1 MRLEAFAARGH
12 SRNVGES
19 VADVFLS
26 YARED
31 EATAKKLAEC
41 ISRSGYDVWWDRH
54 IQGGSRFSTEID
66 RALKSAHAVVV
77 IWSPASVESA
87 WVQDEAAEG
96 RDSGRLVPVSLV
108 GTRPPLGFRQF
119 HTVELATLNGA
130 EGELDDLLEAI
141 STTVGNKASENAA
154 TQAAEQLAFRG
165 ASVCVLPFVNM
176 SGDPEQEYFSDGI
189 TEDIITDLSKVS
201 ALLVIARNT
210 AFNFK
215 GKEIDVKDV
224 ARTLNVTHVLEGSVR
239 KAGARVRITAQLIDS
254 TTGGHIW
261 ADRYDR
267 DLTDIF
273 AIQDEIS
280 KAIVA
285 ALRVKLLPEE
295 KRAIETRGTTSVD
308 AYNLY
313 LMARQHWISGSFGDI
328 RRDETIVR
336 ICKQAIVFDPNYAEA
351 WALMALAQSQLRLW
365 HARDE
370 DALPAAER
378 ALEINPN
385 LAEARCV
392 KAHLLEE
399 EGRHDEATKE
409 IEIAL
414 RLDPDSWE
422 VNREAARLIF
432 RQGRIKDAAPFFEK
446 AASLMDTDWH
456 NAMMLV
462 TCFHGTGDSVQLRRA
477 AQTTLERT
485 EKAIAR
491 DPTSAPALAAG
502 AGALAVLGEDQ
513 RAKDWI
519 ERALLLDPDNIL
531 MRYNLA
537 CALAQEIN
545 DTDRALEVIEPY
557 FGKTVSATQIR
568 HADADPDLDSLRN
581 DPRFKQMVSDAKQ
594 RLGVAGSE

>member
-1 MRLEAFAARGH
+1 MAEI
-12 SRNVGES
+12 
-19 VADVFLS
+19 FLS

-31 EATAKKLAEC
+31 EAAAKQLADA
-41 ISRSGYDVWWDRH
+41 ISRAGHHVWWDRH

-66 RALKSAHAVVV
+66 RALKSAQVVV
-77 IWSPASVESA
+77 VLWSPASVDSA

-96 RDSGRLVPVSLV
+96 RDSGRLVPVSLA

-119 HTVELATLNGA
+119 HTVELVNGA
-130 EGELDDLLEAI
+130 GADLDNLLAAI
-141 STTVGNKASENAA
+141 SKTVGNNEPESASPGMTEQRAQ
-154 TQAAEQLAFRG
+154 QAI
-165 ASVCVLPFVNM
+165 SVCVLPFVNM

-210 AFNFK
+210 AFTFK
-215 GKEIDVKDV
+215 GRVLDVKEVASALDV
-224 ARTLNVTHVLEGSVR
+224 SHVLEGSVR
-239 KAGARVRITAQLIDS
+239 KAGDRVRITAQLIDS
-254 TTGGHIW
+254 ATGGHVW

-280 KAIVA
+280 KAIVS
-285 ALRVKLLPEE
+285 ALRVKLLPAE
-295 KRAIETRGTTSVD
+295 KKAIEQRGTSSVE

-313 LMARQHWISGSFGDI
+313 LMARQNWITGSFGDI

-336 ICKQAIVFDPNYAEA
+336 ICKQALSFDPDYAEA

-370 DALPAAER
+370 DALTAADR
-378 ALEINPN
+378 ALSLNPN

-399 EGRHDEATKE
+399 EGRHDEARKE

-414 RLDPDSWE
+414 RLDPESWE

-432 RQGRIKDAAPFFEK
+432 REGRIADAIPFFEK
-446 AASLMDTDWH
+446 ASSLMDADWH
-456 NAMMLV
+456 NPSMLV
-462 TCFHGTGDSVQLRRA
+462 CCFHGTGDADQLRRA
-477 AQTTLERT
+477 AQMTLERT
-485 EKAIAR
+485 EKAIAK
-491 DPTSAPALAAG
+491 DPASAPALAAG
-502 AGALAVLGEDQ
+502 ANALAALGEDQ

-519 ERALLLDPDNIL
+519 NRALLLDPDNIL

-537 CALAQEIN
+537 CSLAQELK
-545 DTDRALEVIEPY
+545 DYDRAIEVIEPY
-557 FGKTVSATQIR
+557 FGRTVSATQIR
-568 HADADPDLDSLRN
+568 HADSDPDLDGIRN
-581 DPRFKQMVSDAKQ
+581 DPRFKQMVSGAKD
-594 RLGVAGSE
+594 RLGLPA